1 MTRAVARDRIEG
13 SGMEQLTRP
22 WSARTLRLTV
32 FLQSPVDAIAPDTWK
47 CATGASEPAFDQAQP
62 PLLSR
67 IQGGPVGPGFLT
79 LHVQGLAQRLDWIMG
94 PPPPSDTSQNPLSL
108 EFGPIEPALEAFT
121 NVVRPWLASTDIISN
136 RLAVGVVAAIPM
148 PDRLAAYKTL
158 QDFVP
163 SVKIDAE
170 HTRELLYRINR
181 PKLSRSL
188 GAEVELNR
196 VTSWGATRL
205 QIAGPTGVLLTGVGG
220 SYLSVECDNSTP
232 VEQEGPL
239 DKSKFVDIYDELI
252 EMALQNLELGE
263 LP

>member
-1 MTRAVARDRIEG
+1 MGR
-13 SGMEQLTRP
+13 LTRP
-22 WSARTLRLTV
+22 WSARTLRLTA
-32 FLQSPVDAIAPDTWK
+32 FLQSPVDAIAPDTWTR
-47 CATGASEPAFDQAQP
+47 ATGASEPAFDQAQP

-79 LHVQGLAQRLDWIMG
+79 LHVQGLAQRVDWIMG
-94 PPPPSDTSQNPLSL
+94 PPPPSDASPNPLVL
-108 EFGPIEPALEAFT
+108 EFGPVEPALEAFS
-121 NVVRPWLASTDIISN
+121 NVVRPWLASTNIISN

-148 PDRLAAYKTL
+148 PDRLAAYKML
-158 QDFVP
+158 QNYIP

-170 HTRELLYRINR
+170 HTRELSYRINR

-205 QIAGPTGVLLTGVGG
+205 QVAGPTGAVLAGIGGV
-220 SYLSVECDNSTP
+220 YVSVECDNSTP
-232 VEQEGPL
+232 AEQEAPL
-239 DKSKFVDIYDELI
+239 DKSRFVDIYDELM